1 MHTTTHRI
9 GIQWI
14 LGAAALLAAAGVQAS
29 CFTVY
34 NARGHMV
41 QRSAEP
47 PVNMAYQLHQTVP
60 RRFGRGASMVFE
72 NSTSRCIDYENRRS
86 VRLSRHGGAHARDD
100 TNSILD
106 DMASAYR
113 GSAGYR
119 TDTWLADV
127 KLNGSR

>member
-1 MHTTTHRI
+1 
-9 GIQWI
+9 
-14 LGAAALLAAAGVQAS
+14 
-29 CFTVY
+29 
-34 NARGHMV
+34 
-41 QRSAEP
+41 
-47 PVNMAYQLHQTVP
+47 
-60 RRFGRGASMVFE
+60 MVFE

>member
-41 QRSAEP
+41 QRSAET

-60 RRFGRGASMVFE
+60 YAYGQGSTMVFGSADPDCGAALDPYYDLKTAQVVYDE
-72 NSTSRCIDYENRRS
+72 PTKATRQAKGKRQHVRKARRS
-86 VRLSRHGGAHARDD
+86 QP
-100 TNSILD
+100 
-106 DMASAYR
+106 
-113 GSAGYR
+113 
-119 TDTWLADV
+119 
-127 KLNGSR
+127 